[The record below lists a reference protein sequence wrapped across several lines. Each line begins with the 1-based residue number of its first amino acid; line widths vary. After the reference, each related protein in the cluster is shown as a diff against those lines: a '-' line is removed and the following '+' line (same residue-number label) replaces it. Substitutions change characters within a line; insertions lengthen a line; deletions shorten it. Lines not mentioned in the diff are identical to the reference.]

1 VSQTVLEEVGKLYEH
16 GKLLFLKAKTPLH
29 AGVGRTYGEAVDLP
43 IQRDENNLPV
53 IWASSIKGALRASK
67 YLSFKA
73 KNVEKCLDYIYG
85 PSTPLGEYQF
95 VSCLSILDAR
105 LFLIPVRSLRGVYA
119 YATSPIL
126 LEYLKTY
133 LDILKSCCKNINSK
147 LIDNLY
153 EGISNLLNN
162 IRESLT
168 KVSALVSKRSREKL
182 SINNMLILNE
192 YFIKDYEEFES
203 NVINELSSI
212 IFGNS
217 ELVDRIV
224 ILSDDIFMRIVNKSI
239 IVINRVKLKYETKTV
254 DAGPWSEEYVPRG
267 TVFVSAVLYSRPRF
281 CIGDEKLSDLRMKA
295 NEACAEVLKQVCK
308 NSDICSCDIWSIF
321 IDSGRYM
328 ILGGHETI
336 GKGIVEVVKV

>member
-1 VSQTVLEEVGKLYEH
+1 MSQTTLEEIGKLYEN
-16 GKLLFLKAKTPLH
+16 GKLIFLKAKTPIH

-43 IQRDENNLPV
+43 IQRDEHGLPI

-73 KNVEKCLDYIYG
+73 KKVEKCLDYIYG

-105 LFLIPVRSLRGVYA
+105 LLFIPVRSLKGVYA

-126 LEYLKTY
+126 LEYLRTY
-133 LDILKSCCKNINSK
+133 LEILTSCCRKFNENIINK
-147 LIDNLY
+147 LNND
-153 EGISNLLNN
+153 ISNLLN
-162 IRESLT
+162 IVRESLT
-168 KVSALVSKRSREKL
+168 KMSALVTERSRERL
-182 SINNMLILNE
+182 SISNMLILNE
-192 YFIKDYEEFES
+192 YFIKDYGEFKSELV
-203 NVINELSSI
+203 NNLSSI
-212 IFGNS
+212 IFGDS

-224 ILSDDIFMRIVNKSI
+224 ILSDDILMRILNKSI

-267 TVFVSAVLYSRPRF
+267 TVFVSAVLYSKPRF
-281 CIGDEKLSDLRMKA
+281 CIGDERISELRRKA
-295 NEACAEVLKQVCK
+295 NEDCAEVLKQVCK
-308 NSDICSCDIWSIF
+308 ESDICSCDVWSIF
-321 IDSGRYM
+321 IDPGRYM

-336 GKGIVEVVKV
+336 GKGVVEVVKV